1 MSAGFP
7 QAKVD
12 EVMSTIE
19 SLPEPLVQAY
29 YDMMREDVH
38 LRLSKDEDY
47 KEKRGDGRSPYEF
60 LDKL

>member
-19 SLPEPLVQAY
+19 SLPEPLI
-29 YDMMREDVH
+29 
-38 LRLSKDEDY
+38 
-47 KEKRGDGRSPYEF
+47 
-60 LDKL
+60 

>member
-19 SLPEPLVQAY
+19 SLPEPLIQAY

-38 LRLSKDEDY
+38 
-47 KEKRGDGRSPYEF
+47 
-60 LDKL
+60 